1 MEKIDNDNISKEDKK
16 KIIEDSLKFQPKN
29 PSIHQ
34 MNISLNNDSDKS
46 QNKTVNQ
53 ALEQCPNDHEINLFH
68 QIYFKKTCLKVI
80 NIMKKIKIN

>member
-1 MEKIDNDNISKEDKK
+1 
-16 KIIEDSLKFQPKN
+16 
-29 PSIHQ
+29 

-46 QNKTVNQ
+46 QNKAVNQ